1 MSLRDLL
8 VLYAVIGMACAVAVL
23 RRAPAV
29 HAGSLASAVAAVVVW
44 PLWAPFAL
52 GTPRPVRPQGG
63 AHGGGPGPGSVARIE
78 AALAEA
84 VAAVAGTPMSDVF
97 SAKVAARI
105 AAEVTRVA
113 ARLDE
118 LSALTTHA
126 AFNAQASARHIQ
138 ELEARGAS
146 ERAVATARLQ
156 HESFLRLHQ
165 LRGADAQ
172 ALEELAELLE
182 ALRTQLLLARY
193 SGSSADGVGA
203 IVGEVWARLEGLG
216 VAFDPGAGGRTE
228 ASETLAR
235 AANASETLARAANA
249 SAATAGPRTS

>member
-1 MSLRDLL
+1 VSLRDLL
-8 VLYAVIGMACAVAVL
+8 VLYAVLGMACAIAVL
-23 RRAPAV
+23 RRASAMDASTV
-29 HAGSLASAVAAVVVW
+29 VSAVAAVVVW

-52 GTPRPVRPQGG
+52 GTPRPARPHAG
-63 AHGGGPGPGSVARIE
+63 AHGGPATGSVARIE
-78 AALAEA
+78 RALADA
-84 VAAVAGTPMSDVF
+84 VSAVAGTPMSDVF

-105 AAEVTRVA
+105 AAEVSRVA

-126 AFNAQASARHIQ
+126 AVDAQASARHIQ

-156 HESFLRLHQ
+156 HDSFMRLHQ

-193 SGSSADGVGA
+193 SGSSADGAGA

-216 VAFDPGAGGRTE
+216 VAFDSGLGGGE
-228 ASETLAR
+228 
-235 AANASETLARAANA
+235 
-249 SAATAGPRTS
+249 G

>member
-8 VLYAVIGMACAVAVL
+8 VLYAIIGVACAIAVL
-23 RRAPAV
+23 RRAPT
-29 HAGSLASAVAAVVVW
+29 AGARTMTSAVATVFVW

-52 GTPRPVRPQGG
+52 GTAKPAGPRRGQES
-63 AHGGGPGPGSVARIE
+63 GSLGRIE
-78 AALAEA
+78 RALADA

-97 SAKVAARI
+97 SQKTAARI
-105 AAEVTRVA
+105 AAEVARVA

-118 LSALTTHA
+118 LSALTTQV
-126 AFNAQASARHIQ
+126 AFDAHASARHLKD
-138 ELEARGAS
+138 LEARAAP
-146 ERAVATARLQ
+146 ERTVVTARLQ
-156 HESFLRLHQ
+156 HDSLLRLEQ

-193 SGSSADGVGA
+193 SGAAADGAGA

-216 VAFDPGAGGRTE
+216 VAFDVGTGRP
-228 ASETLAR
+228 A
-235 AANASETLARAANA
+235 
-249 SAATAGPRTS
+249 